1 MQFVILKDD
10 YCMDKYGIEL
20 NSKKPSGFKDYF
32 LTGEYNRRSLSPSH
46 NITHID
52 ETEVP
57 EDARNALKTVYSA
70 WKKYSSAD
78 AGQSKE
84 LLSKLEKEYEDAL
97 KMLREFSCK
106 DEISLSE
113 FVQEFL
119 KQLPDEVRN
128 EIQENGY
135 KVTTDFSDADFSCFD
150 EYDEISCKN
159 LKIARSKVATDDKD
173 AVETCDIEY
182 SKKITYKEDI
192 AALKLRIQLFET
204 FSKPLSVS
212 WKGESYI
219 KKSPKAGN
227 PVMTVYNEYV
237 IPFSEI
243 LTKAYAKM
251 LATLFL
257 TTDGSMKRWAV
268 NVSSEKIKLHKK
280 TYSIQ

>member
-78 AGQSKE
+78 AGQSEE

-135 KVTTDFSDADFSCFD
+135 KVTTD
-150 EYDEISCKN
+150 
-159 LKIARSKVATDDKD
+159 
-173 AVETCDIEY
+173 
-182 SKKITYKEDI
+182 
-192 AALKLRIQLFET
+192 
-204 FSKPLSVS
+204 
-212 WKGESYI
+212 
-219 KKSPKAGN
+219 
-227 PVMTVYNEYV
+227 
-237 IPFSEI
+237 
-243 LTKAYAKM
+243 
-251 LATLFL
+251 
-257 TTDGSMKRWAV
+257 GSMKRWAV
-268 NVSSEKIKLHKK
+268 NVSSEKRKLHKK

>member
-78 AGQSKE
+78 AGQSEE

-135 KVTTDFSDADFSCFD
+135 KVTTDFSDFKEALLKVSV
-150 EYDEISCKN
+150 YSISCGT
-159 LKIARSKVATDDKD
+159 LMAVVSAT
-173 AVETCDIEY
+173 T
-182 SKKITYKEDI
+182 SMG
-192 AALKLRIQLFET
+192 
-204 FSKPLSVS
+204 SS
-212 WKGESYI
+212 
-219 KKSPKAGN
+219 N
-227 PVMTVYNEYV
+227 TVTG
-237 IPFSEI
+237 I
-243 LTKAYAKM
+243 
-251 LATLFL
+251 
-257 TTDGSMKRWAV
+257 
-268 NVSSEKIKLHKK
+268 
-280 TYSIQ
+280 

>member
-78 AGQSKE
+78 AGQSEE

-119 KQLPDEVRN
+119 KQLPSSSTPQIQTVELEDLPVRPDR
-128 EIQENGY
+128 
-135 KVTTDFSDADFSCFD
+135 TT
-150 EYDEISCKN
+150 
-159 LKIARSKVATDDKD
+159 R
-173 AVETCDIEY
+173 
-182 SKKITYKEDI
+182 
-192 AALKLRIQLFET
+192 LRITASPVANDKIEVEIRDLGFGEFFPAT
-204 FSKPLSVS
+204 GRA
-212 WKGESYI
+212 WK
-219 KKSPKAGN
+219 
-227 PVMTVYNEYV
+227 
-237 IPFSEI
+237 
-243 LTKAYAKM
+243 
-251 LATLFL
+251 
-257 TTDGSMKRWAV
+257 
-268 NVSSEKIKLHKK
+268 
-280 TYSIQ
+280 SIIMMG